1 MAVKTVEC
9 IERPRAA
16 CALSGALAAM
26 SALPGVVPIIHSAL
40 GCGGSLASSFAFGA
54 GYFGTGYCS
63 GFLSPSS
70 GITEREIIFGGNDRL
85 TEEITTAAELIDA
98 ELFVVVTSC
107 MTEMIGDDAQS
118 AASEAVSDVPVI
130 ALSTPS
136 FKGNAYSGYEILIDG
151 IFNNYL
157 PVSAERDAGLVN
169 IFGIVPAYDP
179 FFRGDLEEI
188 ARLLS
193 KLGLRANTFFTP
205 DQTFDN
211 ILSAPSAAL
220 NLVFSPV
227 YATGFAKRFEE
238 KHGTPY
244 WVTDIPIGAEATDR
258 FLRELASRLDVDE
271 ATVNALIECENREY
285 YGYFSRTADLFSD
298 GDLKYYSV
306 TVTNSN
312 YVVPVASFLQ
322 KELGWVGLDAYVTDT
337 LTDRQSAALRGAY
350 DAAGLTAELLF
361 ETDTSLIAKA
371 ITQRHPENHGE
382 RYFDDVNPLFIVGS
396 TLEKATAVKR
406 GAGSLSVSYP
416 TYNRAILD
424 RGNAGYRGGLHFF
437 EDILSSIVSPR

>member
-40 GCGGSLASSFAFGA
+40 GCGGSLSSSFAFGA
-54 GYFGTGYCS
+54 GYFGSGYCS
-63 GFLSPSS
+63 GFLAPSS

-85 TEEITTAAELIDA
+85 TEEIDAAAELIDA
-98 ELFVVVTSC
+98 NLFVVVTSC
-107 MTEMIGDDAQS
+107 MTDMIGDDAQS
-118 AASEAVSDVPVI
+118 AAGESASDVPVI

-157 PVSAERDAGLVN
+157 PIADAHDKRLVN
-169 IFGIVPAYDP
+169 IFGIIPAYDP

-193 KLGLRANTFFTP
+193 KLGLRVNTFFTP
-205 DQTFDN
+205 DQTYNN

-220 NLVFSPV
+220 NIVFSPV
-227 YATGFAKRFEE
+227 YGTGFAKRFEE
-238 KHGTPY
+238 KHSTPY
-244 WVTDIPIGAEATDR
+244 WTTDIPIGAEATDR
-258 FLRELASRLDVDE
+258 FLRELAAKFDIDEDVVRE
-271 ATVNALIECENREY
+271 LIERENREY

-312 YVVPVASFLQ
+312 YAVPVASYLQ

-337 LTDRQSAALRGAY
+337 LTERQETALRAAY
-350 DAAGLTAELLF
+350 NNAGLDAELLF

-396 TLEKATAVKR
+396 TLENATALKR

-416 TYNRAILD
+416 VYNRAILD